1 MYPKPRFSGRRLA
14 VLGVLAALSLAV
26 HTIESAFPPLFG
38 IPGAKLGLANLFSM
52 LALVLYGP
60 LDAILIL
67 LARTLLGAAIA
78 GNASS
83 LLFSLSG
90 GGVSLL
96 LAIVLVRFLVPRVSY
111 LAVNIAAA
119 VIHNIV
125 QVAVFGDA
133 ENIWLRVETAENI
146 TAPCGEHWMNVLLGT
161 GGGWNGLEYAVNR
174 KIEGTKSHIFRIEQ
188 SSSGWRYADTGKTA
202 EVRWTR

>member
-1 MYPKPRFSGRRLA
+1 MLSRPRFSSGRLA

-26 HTIESAFPPLFG
+26 HTLESVFPPLFG

-60 LDAILIL
+60 LDAALIL
-67 LARTLLGAAIA
+67 LARTLLGAVIA

-90 GGVSLL
+90 GGAALLVSILL
-96 LAIVLVRFLVPRVSY
+96 IYFAVPRVSY

-125 QVAVFGDA
+125 QVAVFV
-133 ENIWLRVETAENI
+133 WETSTPANF
-146 TAPCGEHWMNVLLGT
+146 VLLPYFALVGVLSGAAVAAVGLLLLERIPERIFYPNHKRSDPP
-161 GGGWNGLEYAVNR
+161 GGV
-174 KIEGTKSHIFRIEQ
+174 T
-188 SSSGWRYADTGKTA
+188 
-202 EVRWTR
+202 